1 MANHTDSVGFFA
13 AEVLDQTA
21 AGQPH
26 KTAIIT
32 KDETLSFAAL
42 TQRVRAL
49 AGHLQEEGVGQGDR
63 VGVLLPNS
71 AAIPLSYFATQ
82 KIGAVTV
89 ILDARLK
96 GKELEGV
103 LKDADLKLLV
113 IHAHL
118 YPELQEV
125 FKAAAPVPV
134 WIVGGDGERSF
145 ERRFAPPARAAVLPR
160 LNPDDDALILYTS
173 GTTGEP
179 KGVVLSYRNLA
190 QYPRVMREMGVT
202 DASTVRGC
210 ILPMSHIVG
219 PVVCNELAERGYTL
233 VIFDQ
238 INPITI
244 LEGIQK
250 YRVSVFESMPIVF
263 QLLLGVKNLSS
274 YDTSSMK
281 IAAMMGTSIPLPL
294 LRAFQAAQPHVK
306 VIQGYGLTET
316 SPMITLVEPAKAEEK
331 VGSIGRA
338 VPGVEVRIVDESGKE
353 LGVDEPGEIITRGPH
368 VMKGYFR
375 RPDATAQRIRDGWL
389 YTGDVGKRGA
399 DGYFYHLGRRD
410 DMIITGGLN
419 VYPAEVENMIYNF
432 PGVQENIVFAIPD
445 SKRGQVIGA
454 AIVPRPGARLVER
467 EILAFLRANL
477 ANFKVPDKIVI
488 RESLPRTSS
497 GKTIRDA
504 ETLLSPPPS
513 VSPAARGRKEEGAS

>member
-1 MANHTDSVGFFA
+1 MANDTHSVGFFA

-21 AGQPH
+21 ARQPH

-32 KDETLSFAAL
+32 KEEELTFAAL
-42 TQRVRAL
+42 NQRVHAL
-49 AGHLQEEGVGQGDR
+49 AGHLQNQGVKPGER
-63 VGVLLPNS
+63 VGVLLTNC

-96 GKELEGV
+96 GKELQGV
-103 LKDADLKLLV
+103 LCDADLKLLIV
-113 IHAHL
+113 HSQLLA
-118 YPELQEV
+118 EV
-125 FKAAAPVPV
+125 REAFKEMAAVAL
-134 WIVGGDGERSF
+134 WIVGEDGAECF
-145 ERRFAPPARAAVLPR
+145 EKRYVAPATPAASPR
-160 LNPDDDALILYTS
+160 LNADDDALILYTS

-190 QYPRVMREMGVT
+190 QYPMIMNRLGIT
-202 DASTVRGC
+202 DTSTMRGC

-238 INPITI
+238 INPVTL

-250 YRVSVFESMPIVF
+250 HRVTVFESVPIVF
-263 QLLLGVKNLSS
+263 QLLLGVKNLASF
-274 YDTSSMK
+274 DTGSVK

-294 LRAFQAAQPHVK
+294 LRAFQTAQPHIK

-316 SPMITLVEPAKAEEK
+316 SPMITLVEPSEAAAKM
-331 VGSIGRA
+331 GSIGRA
-338 VPGVEVRIVDESGKE
+338 VPGVEVKIVDESGRE
-353 LGVDEPGEIITRGPH
+353 VSVGEAGEIITRGPH

-375 RPDATAQRIRDGWL
+375 KAAATAERIRGEWL
-389 YTGDVGKRGA
+389 YTGDVGKREA
-399 DGYFYHLGRRD
+399 DGYYYHLGRRD

-419 VYPAEVENMIYNF
+419 VYPAEVENMIYSY
-432 PGVQENIVFAIPD
+432 PGVQETIVFAIPD
-445 SKRGQVIGA
+445 SKRGQVLGA
-454 AIVPRPGARLVER
+454 AVVARPGSQVGER
-467 EILAFLRANL
+467 ELLAFLRANL
-477 ANFKVPDKIVI
+477 ANFKVPDRIVV

-504 ETLLSPPPS
+504 ETLLGS
-513 VSPAARGRKEEGAS
+513 

>member
-1 MANHTDSVGFFA
+1 MANYTDSVGFFA
-13 AEVLDQTA
+13 AEVLEVTA
-21 AGQPH
+21 ARQPE
-26 KTAIIT
+26 KTALIA
-32 KDETLSFAAL
+32 KEEELSFAL
-42 TQRVRAL
+42 LNRRVHAL
-49 AGHLQEEGVGQGDR
+49 AGHLQQEGVGQGDR

-71 AAIPLSYFATQ
+71 TAIPLSYFATQ

-103 LKDADLKLLV
+103 LNDADLKLLV
-113 IHAHL
+113 VHSQLLADV
-118 YPELQEV
+118 EEV
-125 FKAAAPVPV
+125 FKSMAPLPL
-134 WIVGGDGERSF
+134 WIVGAADARAF
-145 ERRFAPPARAAVLPR
+145 EKRFAAPAGALALPK
-160 LNPDDDALILYTS
+160 LKADDDALILYTS

-179 KGVVLSYRNLA
+179 KGVVLSYRNLV
-190 QYPRVMREMGVT
+190 QYPMVMGAMRVT
-202 DASTVRGC
+202 DSSTMRGC

-238 INPITI
+238 INPVTL

-250 YRVSVFESMPIVF
+250 YRVNVFESVPIVF

-281 IAAMMGTSIPLPL
+281 IAAMMGTSIPMPL
-294 LRAFQAAQPHVK
+294 LRAFQAAQPHIK

-316 SPMITLVEPAKAEEK
+316 SPMITLVEPEKAEAK
-331 VGSIGRA
+331 MGSIGRA
-338 VPGVEVRIVDESGKE
+338 VPGVEIKIVDENDKE
-353 LGVDEPGEIITRGPH
+353 VPLGEAGEIITRGPH

-375 RPDATAQRIRDGWL
+375 RLDATGQRIRKGWL
-389 YTGDVGKRGA
+389 YTGDVGKVET
-399 DGYFYHLGRRD
+399 DGYYYHLGRRD

-419 VYPAEVENMIYNF
+419 VYPAEVENMIYTF
-432 PGVQENIVFAIPD
+432 PGVQETIVFAIAD
-445 SKRGQVIGA
+445 AKRGQVIGA
-454 AIVPRPGARLVER
+454 AIVPRPGATVVEKD
-467 EILAFLRANL
+467 LLTYLRNNL
-477 ANFKVPDKIVI
+477 ANFKVPDRIVI

-504 ETLLSPPPS
+504 ETLLAP
-513 VSPAARGRKEEGAS
+513 